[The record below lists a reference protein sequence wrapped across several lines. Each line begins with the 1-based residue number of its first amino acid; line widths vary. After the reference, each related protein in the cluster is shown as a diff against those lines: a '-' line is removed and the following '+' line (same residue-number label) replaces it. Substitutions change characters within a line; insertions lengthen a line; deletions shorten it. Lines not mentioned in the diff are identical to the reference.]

1 MTHVQRPA
9 DTEGVVP
16 GASRR
21 QVLAGGTAIAAAVA
35 FTAACSSSSGSQGGD
50 GGGTASAPSGGGAT
64 VATSEVPEGGGT
76 VLQNKQIVV
85 TQPSAGTYKAFS
97 ALCTHEGCMVTSV
110 QNNKIQCP
118 CHGATFSAL
127 DGSVTG
133 GPAPTA
139 LPSVPLTVSGD
150 TITLT

>member
-1 MTHVQRPA
+1 MRHDQQPVG
-9 DTEGVVP
+9 TEGMAP
-16 GASRR
+16 SASRR

-35 FTAACSSSSGSQGGD
+35 FTAACSSSGSQGGD
-50 GGGTASAPSGGGAT
+50 GGTASAPSGGGAT
-64 VATSEVPEGGGT
+64 VKTADVPEGGGT
-76 VLQNKQIVV
+76 ILQSKQIVV
-85 TQPSAGTYKAFS
+85 TQPSAGTYKAFG
-97 ALCTHEGCMVTSV
+97 ALCTHEGCLVTSV
-110 QNNKIQCP
+110 QDNTIQCP

-133 GPAPTA
+133 GPASTA

>member
-1 MTHVQRPA
+1 MTHDQA
-9 DTEGVVP
+9 LAGTEGVAP

-35 FTAACSSSSGSQGGD
+35 FTAACASSSTD
-50 GGGTASAPSGGGAT
+50 GAGTASAPSGGGAT
-64 VATSEVPEGGGT
+64 VKTSDVPEGGGT
-76 VLQNKQIVV
+76 ILQSKQIVV

-97 ALCTHEGCMVTSV
+97 ALCTHEGCLVTSV
-110 QNNKIQCP
+110 QNNTIQCP